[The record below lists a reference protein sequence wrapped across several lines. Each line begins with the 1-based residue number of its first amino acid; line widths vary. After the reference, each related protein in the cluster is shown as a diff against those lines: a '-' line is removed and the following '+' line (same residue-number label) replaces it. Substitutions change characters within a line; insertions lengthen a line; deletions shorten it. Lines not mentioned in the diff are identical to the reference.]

1 MDPSIRTFALRCFYG
16 TLGLAAALSQFGCAE
31 APPEITGTSMP
42 AGRSIQDVHALFG
55 HAAEMRLRPAF
66 EQAGVPFPP
75 QRAALLAFKSE
86 KRLEL
91 WAFHQNRWVMVKP
104 YPIFAASGGSGPK
117 LEEGDRQVPEG
128 IYRIEYLNP
137 NSHFHLSMKL
147 NYPNFDDMERALDDG
162 RTNLGGQ
169 IFIHGSAV
177 SIGCIAVGNRA
188 IEELF
193 TLVDRVGTG
202 QTQVVIAPKDFRR
215 GPVGPI
221 YEWQPYW
228 VPDLYANI
236 TTALRQF
243 PVDGG
248 LQASAAPVAAALPN
262 PQAPAPL
269 E

>member
-1 MDPSIRTFALRCFYG
+1 MDPSTTRFALRYFCG
-16 TLGLAAALSQFGCAE
+16 ALGLAAAISQFGCAE
-31 APPEITGTSMP
+31 APPEETPMT
-42 AGRSIQDVHALFG
+42 ARRSVQDVHAMFG
-55 HAAEMRLRPAF
+55 QAAESRLRPAF
-66 EQAGVPFPP
+66 EQAGMPFPP
-75 QRAALLAFKSE
+75 QKIALLAFKSE

-91 WAFHQNRWVMVKP
+91 WAKHNNRWMLIKP
-104 YPIFAASGGSGPK
+104 YPIFAASGGPGPK
-117 LEEGDRQVPEG
+117 LQEGDRQVPEG
-128 IYRIEYLNP
+128 VYRIEYLNP
-137 NSHFHLSMKL
+137 NSNFHLSMKL

-193 TLVDRVGTG
+193 TLVSRVGAE
-202 QTQVVIAPKDFRR
+202 QVQVVIAPKDFRR
-215 GPVGPI
+215 APVGPI

-236 TTALRQF
+236 STALHQF

-248 LQASAAPVAAALPN
+248 LQANAVPVVAAMPSTET
-262 PQAPAPL
+262 PAP
-269 E
+269 

>member
-1 MDPSIRTFALRCFYG
+1 
-16 TLGLAAALSQFGCAE
+16 LAAALSQFGCAE
-31 APPEITGTSMP
+31 APPDVTETMP
-42 AGRSIQDVHALFG
+42 ARRSVQDVHAMFG
-55 HAAEMRLRPAF
+55 QAAEMRLRPAF
-66 EQAGVPFPP
+66 DQAGMPFPP
-75 QRAALLAFKSE
+75 QQIALLAFKSE

-91 WAFHQNRWVMVKP
+91 WAKSNNRWVMVKP
-104 YPIFAASGGSGPK
+104 YPIFAASGAPGPK

-137 NSHFHLSMKL
+137 NSNFHLSMKI
-147 NYPNFDDMERALDDG
+147 NYPNFDDMERAWDDG

-193 TLVDRVGTG
+193 TLVDRVGAERV
-202 QTQVVIAPKDFRR
+202 QVVIAPKDFRR
-215 GPVGPI
+215 SPVGPI

-236 TTALRQF
+236 STALRQY

-248 LQASAAPVAAALPN
+248 LQANAAPVAAAMPST
-262 PQAPAPL
+262 PAPTPL